1 MMVYLIYYLCSLHA
15 YVLNVN
21 HEDYTATYLVT
32 TDLHITLVVGKTM
45 SVNNITVYCLSA
57 WEGTIMTA
65 FTIKFAETDSVSP
78 CYEDFLSSAIISFN
92 HHYMTSHKNGQA
104 IRRYELVDTGGYL
117 NQLKCPLGKRKNA

>member
-1 MMVYLIYYLCSLHA
+1 MVYLIYYLCSLHA

-21 HEDYTATYLVT
+21 HKDYIATYLVT

-57 WEGTIMTA
+57 LEGTIMTA

-78 CYEDFLSSAIISFN
+78 CYEDFCL
-92 HHYMTSHKNGQA
+92 
-104 IRRYELVDTGGYL
+104 L
-117 NQLKCPLGKRKNA
+117 P